1 MLLIDASVATSKDA
15 PLAVGRAD
23 DNAAKCGEWGEVHGL
38 RHSNALIADLFS
50 WLLDPTV
57 PSIAL
62 FPGNN
67 ASVGETDDGWNGC
80 EPWVGDIGGDEE
92 E

>member
-1 MLLIDASVATSKDA
+1 MIDASVGSSNDA
-15 PLAVGRAD
+15 PTALAAGLAD
-23 DNAAKCGEWGEVHGL
+23 DNAAKWGDWGEVHGL

-67 ASVGETDDGWNGC
+67 VSVGETDDG
-80 EPWVGDIGGDEE
+80 
-92 E
+92 